1 MIRVKH
7 RNGEMIVDPWVCFPI
22 HNSWLNQFLSKVD
35 EDVEHQDQIL
45 NEVMRVLRRKE
56 ATAQR
61 TEELKL
67 IQRNIQTIKERYGG
81 SYE

>member
-1 MIRVKH
+1 MLRFKH
-7 RNGEMIVDPWVCFPI
+7 KSGEMIVDLWSTLPV
-22 HNSWLNQFLSKVD
+22 HLTWLNFFLSKVD
-35 EDVEHQDQIL
+35 ESPDQDQIL

-67 IQRNIQTIKERYGG
+67 IRRDIEAIQERYGG

>member
-1 MIRVKH
+1 MLRFKH
-7 RNGEMIVDPWVCFPI
+7 KSGEMIVDLWSALPV
-22 HNSWLNQFLSKVD
+22 HLTWLNFFLSKVD
-35 EDVEHQDQIL
+35 ESPDQDQIL
-45 NEVMRVLRRKE
+45 NEVVRVLRRKE

-67 IQRNIQTIKERYGG
+67 IRRDIEAIQERYGG

>member
-1 MIRVKH
+1 MLRFKH
-7 RNGEMIVDPWVCFPI
+7 KSGEMIVDLWSVLPV
-22 HNSWLNQFLSKVD
+22 HLTWLNFFLSKVD
-35 EDVEHQDQIL
+35 ESEDQDQIL

-56 ATAQR
+56 VTAQR

-67 IQRNIQTIKERYGG
+67 IRKDMEAIQERYGG

>member
-1 MIRVKH
+1 
-7 RNGEMIVDPWVCFPI
+7 
-22 HNSWLNQFLSKVD
+22 
-35 EDVEHQDQIL
+35 
-45 NEVMRVLRRKE
+45 MRVLRRKE

-67 IQRNIQTIKERYGG
+67 IRKDIEAIQERYGG